1 MLSTV
6 VWQNNAQFFRD
17 TLHKENSQTNLSIKK
32 QNSTKA
38 CRQHKLAQG
47 EKAKSGKQHAI
58 PTGGKKN
65 KAGKGKKKLADAA
78 RDKSHLD
85 PGSPPRTRRNPADTM
100 QEQDSGERT
109 ETTTGTDRNSQKGR
123 TISLKLFLRKQQERK
138 NTGRFY
144 FPPTA

>member
-1 MLSTV
+1 MLY
-6 VWQNNAQFFRD
+6 
-17 TLHKENSQTNLSIKK
+17 KENSQTNLSIKK

-78 RDKSHLD
+78 RGGTAGKLTLRRGDRQFPYDSASEKQKPAN
-85 PGSPPRTRRNPADTM
+85 PGTL
-100 QEQDSGERT
+100 SGIESEKVKERIYSFHF
-109 ETTTGTDRNSQKGR
+109 NH
-123 TISLKLFLRKQQERK
+123 
-138 NTGRFY
+138 Y
-144 FPPTA
+144 